1 MKVKELYLS
10 PETEVI
16 EIRTEGVIAAS
27 SNPIVTNP
35 FEGITEE
42 DWS

>member
-27 SNPIVTNP
+27 PDPIVANP
-35 FEGITEE
+35 FSGLTEE